1 MRQARNAFTADAE
14 EKALVDYTRLMH
26 ANQKLTNAIAGRTV
40 CAVGQQEAALSIEFS
55 DGSTLHIK
63 LADPAS
69 SVMLRDK
76 AGKLEYAD

>member
-1 MRQARNAFTADAE
+1 
-14 EKALVDYTRLMH
+14 MH

-40 CAVGQQEAALSIEFS
+40 SGVGQQEAALSIEFS
-55 DGSTLHIK
+55 DGSTLQIK

-69 SVMLRDK
+69 SVMLRDR

>member
-1 MRQARNAFTADAE
+1 
-14 EKALVDYTRLMH
+14 MH
-26 ANQKLTNAIAGRTV
+26 ANQKLTLIAAGRV
-40 CAVGQQEAALSIEFS
+40 VSGVRQEGEALYLDFS
-55 DGSTLHIK
+55 DGSTLQIK

>member
-1 MRQARNAFTADAE
+1 
-14 EKALVDYTRLMH
+14 MH
-26 ANQKLTNAIAGRTV
+26 ANQKLTLIVAGRV
-40 CAVGQQEAALSIEFS
+40 VSGVRQEGEALYLDFS
-55 DGSTLHIK
+55 DGSTLQIK